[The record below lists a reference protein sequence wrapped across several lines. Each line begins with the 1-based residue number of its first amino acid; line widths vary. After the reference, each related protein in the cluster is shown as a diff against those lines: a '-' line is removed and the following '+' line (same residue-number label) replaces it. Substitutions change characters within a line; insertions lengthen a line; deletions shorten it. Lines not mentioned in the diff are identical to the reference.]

1 MIRNDNYNNKGEKV
15 MSLKDKAVWLNGS
28 DYIELDSVGS
38 TLTSELKVFPI
49 GETNEDVAVHIYD
62 LDGEWYN
69 NLSSDD
75 LTDFFEFIE
84 LNTDVVTIVYNA
96 WKDGIWGDWET
107 ANNCYMNMDVKN
119 KNSELKR

>member
-1 MIRNDNYNNKGEKV
+1 

-62 LDGEWYN
+62 LDDEWYN
-69 NLSSDD
+69 NLSSGD

-84 LNTDVVTIVYNA
+84 STNHLIASAYNE
-96 WKDGIWGDWET
+96 WKTNIWSKWEET
-107 ANNCYMNMDVKN
+107 NNCYMNL
-119 KNSELKR
+119 ETI

>member
-1 MIRNDNYNNKGEKV
+1 

-38 TLTSELKVFPI
+38 TLTSELKVIPI
-49 GETNEDVAVHIYD
+49 TEYLHSVDENMAVHIYD

-75 LTDFFEFIE
+75 LTDFFEFVE

-107 ANNCYMNMDVKN
+107 VNNCYMNMDVI
-119 KNSELKR
+119 

>member
-1 MIRNDNYNNKGEKV
+1 
-15 MSLKDKAVWLNGS
+15 MSLKNKAVWLNGS

-49 GETNEDVAVHIYD
+49 GKTNEDMAVHIYD
-62 LDGEWYN
+62 LDDEWYN

-84 LNTDVVTIVYNA
+84 LNTDVVTIVYKA
-96 WKDGIWGDWET
+96 WKDGIWGDWENV
-107 ANNCYMNMDVKN
+107 NNCYMNL
-119 KNSELKR
+119 ETI

>member
-1 MIRNDNYNNKGEKV
+1 
-15 MSLKDKAVWLNGS
+15 MSLKNKAVWLNGS

-38 TLTSELKVFPI
+38 TLTSELIVFPTI
-49 GETNEDVAVHIYD
+49 DSGEAPETASEAEEMLGVHIYD

-107 ANNCYMNMDVKN
+107 TNNCYMNL
-119 KNSELKR
+119 ETI

>member
-1 MIRNDNYNNKGEKV
+1 

-75 LTDFFEFIE
+75 LTDFFEFVE
-84 LNTDVVTIVYNA
+84 LKGDVVKVIYNE
-96 WKDGIWGDWET
+96 WKTKLWGKWEE
-107 ANNCYMNMDVKN
+107 ANNSYMNL
-119 KNSELKR
+119 ETI

>member
-1 MIRNDNYNNKGEKV
+1 MIRNDNYNNKGKKV
-15 MSLKDKAVWLNGS
+15 MSLKNKAVWLNGS

-62 LDGEWYN
+62 LDDEWYN
-69 NLSSDD
+69 NLGADD
-75 LTDFFEFIE
+75 LIDFFQFIE

-107 ANNCYMNMDVKN
+107 TNNCYMNMDVI
-119 KNSELKR
+119 